1 MKVSSSLQEGI
12 PSSDIARRQKIYGL
26 NKYTEKPPRGFWTFV
41 WEALQDLTL
50 IILMVCAVVS
60 IGVGIS
66 TEGLPKGMYDG
77 VGILLSIF
85 LVVIVTVV
93 SDH

>member
-12 PSSDIARRQKIYGL
+12 PSSDIARRPGKKIYGL
-26 NKYTEKPPRGFWTFV
+26 NKYSEKPLTGFWTFV

-60 IGVGIS
+60 IGVEII
-66 TEGLPKGMYDG
+66 TKGLPKGMYDG

-85 LVVIVTVV
+85 GCHCDCCL
-93 SDH
+93 